1 MPDLLMTA
9 SKRPNPS
16 LLLKKASCRAFLVT
30 DPKNILYLTGLSV
43 SAGCV
48 LVSRA
53 KYSLF
58 VDGRYFEAAKK
69 IEERGLSVL
78 PLEELGKTLRE
89 IGTVGIESRNVTLE
103 RMSFWKRKYKNTK
116 FVQTSGVVEQFRRV
130 KFPDE
135 RAHIERASAITRAV
149 LGGMPRLLST
159 GITEKEL
166 AWRIEVECKKRGG
179 EGMAFDTI
187 VGFGEHTAIPHHHPT
202 DRTLRKGDLVQI
214 DMGAKFGG
222 YCSDFSRVYFT
233 EEPTEAQQKALTALE
248 QACAAAMKILKSG
261 VTNRALDLAARKVL
275 KTHGYDK
282 EFSHALGH
290 GVGLDIHEG
299 VTLSSRAELQKIKK
313 NEVVTIEPGLYF
325 PGKWGMRI
333 EETIVVSS

>member
-30 DPKNILYLTGLSV
+30 DPTNILYLTGLSV

-48 LVSRA
+48 LVSQA

-69 IEERGLSVL
+69 IEERGLRVL

-103 RMSFWKRKYKNTK
+103 RMSFWKKKYKNTK
-116 FVQTSGVVEQFRRV
+116 FVQTSGVIEQFRRV

-135 RAHIERASAITRAV
+135 RARIERASAITRAV
-149 LGGMPRLLST
+149 LGGIPRLLKR
-159 GITEKEL
+159 GITEKQL
-166 AWRIEVECKKRGG
+166 AWKIEVECKKLGSD
-179 EGMAFDTI
+179 GMAFDTI
-187 VGFGEHTAIPHHHPT
+187 VGFGEHSAIPHHHPT
-202 DRTLRKGDLVQI
+202 DRTLRKGDVVQI
-214 DMGAKFGG
+214 DMGAKFKG

-233 EEPTEAQQKALTALE
+233 ATATEAQKKAMNALQE
-248 QACAAAMKILKSG
+248 ASASAIKLLKSG
-261 VTNRALDLAARKVL
+261 ATNRALDLAARKVL
-275 KTHGYDK
+275 RAHGFDK

-299 VTLSSRAELQKIKK
+299 VTLSSRAELQKVKK
-313 NEVVTIEPGLYF
+313 NEVITIEPGLYF

-333 EETIVVSS
+333 EETIVISS